1 MDGPSPRR
9 KRLILATLCLA
20 LFMAMLDNVVV
31 GNALPRISADLGAG
45 MSGLQWVME
54 GYSLVYAALLLAGG
68 TLGDR
73 FGRRRFFLVG
83 LAVFTGGSAA
93 CALAGSLGLL
103 VTGRALQGIGAAAL
117 TPQSLAILRTT
128 FSDDQERGR
137 AIGTWSGV
145 SALGLALGP
154 AIGGPLVSAFGWAS
168 AFWINVPVGLA
179 ALVLGMIVVPVTPGQ
194 VRQPGSGG
202 PLRRWDAGG
211 FAAGAAGLA
220 ATVYA
225 LVEGPVRGWTSGPVL
240 GAAGT
245 AAVCLAAFVPFELAA
260 PSPMLDL
267 RLFGDRVF
275 AGAALSGFVVSFG
288 MFGVLT
294 YLGLYM
300 QDVLGWS
307 PAGAGFASLPCTGVI
322 MLVSPVA
329 SRLAMRFGPRVPL
342 VAGLLSCAVGVA
354 GLSHYGVGA
363 SYADF
368 WWVLPMIGAGMGL
381 SFSPISITVMNRVPV
396 RRAGMASATTNT
408 SREVGGVAGI
418 AVLGALIT
426 ARLGA
431 LLPDRL
437 AAAQVPAGAAQSIT
451 HVVTTGGAGGLSRAG
466 GLPRAIR
473 DAVDTSFTGGLH
485 VAMLAAAVFL
495 TLGAGLVAVM
505 MRPEQQVRLPPP
517 PGEQPGGVRRWVPD
531 LYRRPARA
539 GGPR

>member
-1 MDGPSPRR
+1 MSNNVREKIVDGLSARR
-9 KRLILATLCLA
+9 KNLILATLCLA
-20 LFMAMLDNVVV
+20 LFMAMLDNVV
-31 GNALPRISADLGAG
+31 GSNALPRISADLGAG

-73 FGRRRFFLVG
+73 FGRRRFFLTG
-83 LAVFTGGSAA
+83 LAVFTAGSAL
-93 CALAGSLGLL
+93 CALSGTLGYL
-103 VTGRALQGIGAAAL
+103 VAGRALQGVGAAAL

-128 FSDDQERGR
+128 FSNDQERGR

-168 AFWINVPVGLA
+168 AFWINVPIGLA
-179 ALVLGMIVVPVTPGQ
+179 ALALGVVVVPAEPGQ
-194 VRQPGSGG
+194 PG
-202 PLRRWDAGG
+202 RFD
-211 FAAGAAGLA
+211 AAGQLTGALGLA

-225 LVEGPVRGWTSGPVL
+225 LVEGPVRGWASGPVI
-240 GAAGT
+240 AAAVT
-245 AAVCLAAFVPFELAA
+245 AAVCAAAFVPTELAA
-260 PSPMLDL
+260 KSPMLDL

-275 AGAALSGFVVSFG
+275 AGAACSGFVVSFG

-307 PAGAGFASLPCTGVI
+307 PAGAGIASLPSTAVI
-322 MLVSPVA
+322 MFVSPVA
-329 SRLAMRFGPRVPL
+329 SRLALRFGPRVPL
-342 VAGLLSCAVGVA
+342 VAGLLSCAVGVG
-354 GLSHYGVGA
+354 GLSRYGVGA
-363 SYADF
+363 SYADY
-368 WWVLPMIGAGMGL
+368 WWVLPLIGAGMGL

-396 RRAGMASATTNT
+396 QRAGMASATTNA

-437 AAAQVPAGAAQSIT
+437 ASAHVPAGPAKAIKDT
-451 HVVTTGGAGGLSRAG
+451 VTAGGAGGLGRAG
-466 GLPRAIR
+466 ALPAAIR
-473 DAVDTSFTGGLH
+473 GAVDTSFTGGLRL
-485 VAMLAAAVFL
+485 AMLSAAGFL
-495 TLGAGLVAVM
+495 GLGAVLVAVLM
-505 MRPEQQVRLPPP
+505 RPGDPARPEQPTRP
-517 PGEQPGGVRRWVPD
+517 EQPAWPTEPAVTSGG
-531 LYRRPARA
+531 AR
-539 GGPR
+539 